1 MYNDKTQLNM
11 GSFIFSPKPLVLSKM
26 YDQWK
31 LGWNL
36 LLWILLVKELLLF
49 LNKTSFW
56 LLQNPD

>member
-1 MYNDKTQLNM
+1 MYYDKTQLNM
-11 GSFIFSPKPLVLSKM
+11 GSLFSPKPLVLSKM

-49 LNKTSFW
+49 LNKTALW
-56 LLQNPD
+56 LLQNPDD